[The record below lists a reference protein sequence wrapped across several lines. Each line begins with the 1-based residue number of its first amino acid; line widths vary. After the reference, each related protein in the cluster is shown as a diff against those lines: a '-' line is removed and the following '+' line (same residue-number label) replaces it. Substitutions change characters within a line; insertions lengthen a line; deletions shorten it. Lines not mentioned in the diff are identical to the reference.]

1 MGRGARTLERWR
13 QSRPS
18 YPSQFFLGG
27 GAKDMRDPPWLAS
40 QGVPFLLR
48 GHHTFTASVQAIH
61 DTMQALRDG
70 VEPEDV
76 TGIATQGLMR
86 TITNGE
92 EYARQ
97 SKEWL

>member
-1 MGRGARTLERWR
+1 M
-13 QSRPS
+13 PI
-18 YPSQFFLGG
+18 FLGG